1 MHFEPRREIDRLKS
15 EIISIISRS
24 NVPEDPAHAHNTLEW
39 LLRFKPDADEAL
51 QISALGHDIE
61 RAIDTRKVKREDY
74 LDYNEFKNAH
84 AKNSALIL
92 SVIMQN
98 YHIEQGLVDEVYR
111 VVSRHE
117 TGGDARSDLICDA
130 DAVSFLAVNLP
141 FFFEREGWKR
151 TLRRCLWG
159 YERLS
164 KETKRK
170 VQEFIYDNDDI
181 NSLINRVIKER

>member
-1 MHFEPRREIDRLKS
+1 MLVEPKREIDQLKS

-24 NVPEDPAHAHNTLEW
+24 NVPEDLAHAHNTLEW
-39 LLRFKPDADEAL
+39 LLRFKPDADEAM

-74 LDYNEFKNAH
+74 LDYNAFKNAH
-84 AKNSALIL
+84 AKNSVLIL
-92 SVIMQN
+92 SEIMQN
-98 YHIEQGLVDEVYR
+98 YHLEQDLVDDVFR
-111 VVSRHE
+111 LVSRHE

-130 DAVSFLAVNLP
+130 DAVSFFDVNLP
-141 FFFEREGWKR
+141 FFFEREGWNR

-164 KETKRK
+164 EETKRK
-170 VQEFIYDNDDI
+170 VQEFVYDNDDI
-181 NSLINRVIKER
+181 NSLINCVIKER